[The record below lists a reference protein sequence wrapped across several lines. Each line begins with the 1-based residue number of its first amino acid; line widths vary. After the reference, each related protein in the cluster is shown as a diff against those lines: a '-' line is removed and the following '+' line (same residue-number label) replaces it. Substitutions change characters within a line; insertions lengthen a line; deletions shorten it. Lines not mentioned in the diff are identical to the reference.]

1 MKKRGFD
8 DVQQYLNDL
17 LGTSFF
23 SSFTS
28 SGAGRE
34 APTFVRVSTA
44 LPIGERRS
52 QDRCRARRS
61 ASVSRRE
68 ACPGLWLITK
78 RTFKRGQ
85 AAEREREEG
94 WAGVEE
100 RARFEVHDS
109 IEEPDTAERRRCRGC
124 ASARSGLP
132 EIITWPHS
140 LGAIL
145 PGATR
150 IKCKASGN
158 R

>member
-1 MKKRGFD
+1 MGPDNPRVGGASGRRSRRRGPRGLKKRGFD
-8 DVQQYLNDL
+8 DVQQYLIDL

-109 IEEPDTAERRRCRGC
+109 IEEPDTAE
-124 ASARSGLP
+124 
-132 EIITWPHS
+132 
-140 LGAIL
+140 
-145 PGATR
+145 
-150 IKCKASGN
+150 
-158 R
+158 

>member
-1 MKKRGFD
+1 MAN
-8 DVQQYLNDL
+8 LIDL
-17 LGTSFF
+17 LGTSFL
-23 SSFTS
+23 SSFSS

-78 RTFKRGQ
+78 RRFKRGQ
-85 AAEREREEG
+85 GAERERG
-94 WAGVEE
+94 GGGDWKE

-109 IEEPDTAERRRCRGC
+109 IEEPDTAERRCRGC